1 MTDDPRLLSVPQKQ
15 ETTQQLKSIL
25 DDVPILAERMNA
37 QAVLPVEA
45 GSQVALD
52 ESAWTYSQTHDLVAT
67 FVVAALDHL
76 ALWRHVVETRYQPIY
91 AHMSLLRV
99 AMESALAAYW
109 LVEPG
114 ITQEVR
120 RARTYAAQF
129 QSLDERRK
137 VEEAARIIT
146 VPPAK
151 SADVRLSELIETA
164 SNEGLTKANKNGTI
178 ILALPMRSVID
189 LFDDYEEPPPKG
201 GQASWVY
208 RFMSGYSH
216 GLQWAAMLN
225 AQVVAPIGE
234 SRALGMV
241 TANDAATVDMTI
253 RAVRATA
260 RAVDA
265 YTAYRTATA

>member
-1 MTDDPRLLSVPQKQ
+1 MSLPQKQ
-15 ETTQQLKSIL
+15 ETTQRLTSIL
-25 DDVPILAERMNA
+25 DDVPTLAERMNA
-37 QAVLPVEA
+37 QAVLPVQA
-45 GSQVALD
+45 GLRPVTSR
-52 ESAWTYSQTHDLVAT
+52 S
-67 FVVAALDHL
+67 
-76 ALWRHVVETRYQPIY
+76 TRIC
-91 AHMSLLRV
+91 LLRV

-114 ITQEVR
+114 ITREVR

-137 VEEAARIIT
+137 VEEAAHIIT

-151 SADVRLSELIETA
+151 SPDVRLSELIETA

-225 AQVVAPIGE
+225 AQVVAPIE
-234 SRALGMV
+234 KVALGMV

-253 RAVRATA
+253 RAVRAIA